1 MSPKVS
7 IVTTD
12 HYRGPGPRDS
22 VDVTFLPLTE
32 DDGVPVYPESTPA
45 LMQELLDADLVV
57 DTWHPAAECDFVSS
71 RGLVTDTLLQI
82 GVGIG
87 SSAGWYALQSM
98 LRRRTGQVSV
108 RVVLDDDDRARR
120 RRVEVTGE
128 AAGVVEALEKIDPF
142 RSEPS

>member
-7 IVTTD
+7 IVATD
-12 HYRGPGPRDS
+12 RHRDPGPRAGA
-22 VDVTFLPLTE
+22 DVTFLPLAE
-32 DDGVPVYPESTPA
+32 DDGVPVYPDSTLA
-45 LMQELLDADLVV
+45 LMRELAAAGLVV
-57 DTWHPAAECDFVSS
+57 DIWHPATECDFVSS

-98 LRRRTGQVSV
+98 LRQRTGQVTV
-108 RVVLDDDDRARR
+108 RAVVDDGVQR

-128 AAGVVEALEKIDPF
+128 AADVVETLETLDPF

>member
-7 IVTTD
+7 IVATD
-12 HYRGPGPRDS
+12 RHRDPGPRAGA
-22 VDVTFLPLTE
+22 DVTFLPLGE
-32 DDGVPVYPESTPA
+32 DDGMPVYPESTPA
-45 LMQELLDADLVV
+45 LMRELLAAGLTV
-57 DTWHPAAECDFVSS
+57 DTWHPAEECDFVSS

-98 LRRRTGQVSV
+98 LRRRTGQVKV
-108 RVVLDDDDRARR
+108 RAIFDDGVQR

-128 AAGVVEALEKIDPF
+128 AADVVEALEELAPF

>member
-7 IVTTD
+7 IVATD
-12 HYRGPGPRDS
+12 RHRDPGPRDGT
-22 VDVTFLPLTE
+22 DVTFLPLAEYEGTS
-32 DDGVPVYPESTPA
+32 VYPESTPA
-45 LMQELLDADLVV
+45 LMQELVAAGLVV
-57 DTWHPAAECDFVSS
+57 DAWHPAAECDFVSS

-98 LRRRTGQVSV
+98 LRRRTGQVTV
-108 RVVLDDDDRARR
+108 RAVVDDGVQR

-128 AAGVVEALEKIDPF
+128 AADVVEALETLDPF

>member
-7 IVTTD
+7 IVAAD
-12 HYRGPGPRDS
+12 HHQGPGPRAG
-22 VDVTFLPLTE
+22 VDVTFLPLAE
-32 DDGVPVYPESTPA
+32 DDGVLIYPESTPA
-45 LMQELLDADLVV
+45 LMQELLAAGLVV
-57 DTWHPAAECDFVSS
+57 DTWHPTGECDFVSS

-82 GVGIG
+82 MVGIA

-108 RVVLDDDDRARR
+108 RATFDDGVQR
-120 RRVEVTGE
+120 RRVEVNGE
-128 AAGVVEALEKIDPF
+128 AAAVVEALERLDPF